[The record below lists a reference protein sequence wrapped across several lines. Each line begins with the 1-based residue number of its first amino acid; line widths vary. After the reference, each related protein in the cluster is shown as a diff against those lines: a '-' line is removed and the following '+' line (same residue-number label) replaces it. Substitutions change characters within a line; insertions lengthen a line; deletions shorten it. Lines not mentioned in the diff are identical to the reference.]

1 LTFGAHFCYSAPIRT
16 PLPIVETLQ
25 VVAGAWQT
33 AEERLRARVSTIY
46 KGAGEEFI
54 TELMHGSF
62 TEELGELN
70 SLGAVERAFS
80 SDLQKACPNVSV
92 DCLRSIAKGLIAQ
105 TSLHPRDIER
115 STGGDLG
122 FVISRPRVTRSG
134 DRLNT
139 ERQYRRGLLCQA
151 KLKKSARP
159 WGHFTDRQQEVLP
172 GRVAYL
178 AIVLYRYLDA
188 EQQTLDAFRW
198 QECAGSE
205 FKDVIAW
212 LARDVFPSPSDSRRI
227 ITRLG
232 EGKIG
237 TDDTSTIDTII
248 APKRGRVLTVTIDW
262 PPGQGPRPSVDLQV
276 MHRIQSRET
285 IRIRA

>member
-1 LTFGAHFCYSAPIRT
+1 
-16 PLPIVETLQ
+16 
-25 VVAGAWQT
+25 
-33 AEERLRARVSTIY
+33 
-46 KGAGEEFI
+46 
-54 TELMHGSF
+54 MHGLF

-70 SLGAVERAFS
+70 SIWAVERAFS
-80 SDLQKACPNVSV
+80 SDLRKACPNVSV
-92 DCLRSIAKGLIAQ
+92 DYLRRIAKGLIAQ

-122 FVISRPRVTRSG
+122 FVIIRPRVTRSG
-134 DRLNT
+134 DRFNT

-159 WGHFTDRQQEVLP
+159 WGRFTDRQQEVLP

-212 LARDVFPSPSDSRRI
+212 LAGDVFPSPSDSRRI

-237 TDDTSTIDTII
+237 TDDTSTIDTVI
-248 APKRGRVLTVTIDW
+248 APKRGRVLTITIDW
-262 PPGQGPRPSVDLQV
+262 PLGQGPRPSVDLQV

-285 IRIRA
+285 IRIRG